1 LCLTMTSRCFESAS
15 TIARRYTSSRN
26 QEGDLMKIRCLSR
39 NSLAGFAMVPV
50 AILSL
55 SSLAAPRAAAQN
67 NEEVQQRLAEVKQS
81 RAATKEAVAHYS
93 WQEQE
98 TIEIKGNVKDTKLFQ
113 VHLGP
118 DGKPQK
124 AETVN
129 MPQSS
134 GGRQHGLAHHVK
146 EKKGEEYKEYG
157 EQIAALGQQYAQPD
171 PERLQQAFQQGNV
184 MLGSGGVP
192 GEVKMVIT
200 NYIKINDKVTLTFNQ
215 QAKAIQ
221 SLDIATYLND
231 PKDAVHIGAQFSRLP
246 DGTNHV
252 DTMQMKGVSKDL
264 LMTTKNSNY
273 EKMMLTCGLLA
284 G

>member
-1 LCLTMTSRCFESAS
+1 MT
-15 TIARRYTSSRN
+15 IRY
-26 QEGDLMKIRCLSR
+26 LLR
-39 NSLAGFAMVPV
+39 NSLAGFALFAA
-50 AILSL
+50 AILAL
-55 SSLAAPRAAAQN
+55 SPLAAPRAAAQN
-67 NEEVQQRLAEVKQS
+67 QEVQQRLAEVKQS
-81 RAATKEAVAHYS
+81 AAMNKEALAHYS
-93 WQEQE
+93 WQQQE
-98 TIEIKGNVKDTKLFQ
+98 TIAIKGDVKDTKLFQ

-200 NYIKINDKVTLTFNQ
+200 NYIKPNDKVTLTFNQ

-273 EKMMLTCGLLA
+273 EKMM
-284 G
+284 